1 MAELNVSVD
10 QFNIIKF
17 LGSGATG
24 TVFEAEDNI
33 IRSHVA
39 IKVIKKSLLRKMDI
53 RNVVKEQQ
61 AFMQTTGNLQAV
73 QLLASFHDTVNF
85 YMVMVNHFIHQC
97 VQTADV
103 A

>member
-1 MAELNVSVD
+1 M
-10 QFNIIKF
+10 FK
-17 LGSGATG
+17 
-24 TVFEAEDNI
+24 AEDNI
-33 IRSHVA
+33 TRSHVA

-53 RNVVKEQQ
+53 RNVMKKQQ

-73 QLLASFHDTVNF
+73 QLLASFHDTINF

-97 VQTADV
+97 IQTADV